1 MRHII
6 RLAALLLV
14 LAATGIPARLT
25 QARAPQLSYN
35 PNATLDMTTN
45 ADPTFDTWAPAAFA
59 ESDIINKLIF
69 SGVTKWAL
77 NGSAEADLATK
88 WTVSKNKLV
97 WTFDLR
103 KGVKWQ
109 DGKPFTSADVVYTY
123 QDVVLNKATPTSKAS
138 VYSAVKQ
145 VRAAGPYKVQFILT
159 TPFSDL
165 PAYLAY
171 YAPVLPQHILQGSNP
186 FTNTQ
191 FNKVHPV
198 GTGPYIMSKYTPG
211 ESITLTRN
219 PHYFGAKPKIKTIV
233 FHIIPTSTT
242 EVSDLL
248 SGGLSYINLTDA
260 QYLAPLAHNANFTV
274 QKNADQTYYFAMVNT
289 TMAPFN
295 DLRVREALNYAINK
309 KAMIQ
314 ALLKGYGK
322 VATGPIAPLQKAY
335 YDGNV
340 QQYPYDPAKALKLLE
355 AAGYKKASDGTLT
368 KNSQPFTIDFTAGQ
382 IRFLVPAS
390 ELIQRYWQAL
400 GIKVNLKVLDW
411 NTYISTVVVKR
422 DYQASFAWWSTPPAP
437 DMFSY
442 YSCSAAKGG
451 YNLSGFCD
459 PALDAAM
466 NKGRAA
472 GTLSAEKAAYDK
484 VQSMLA
490 EELPLLYLFYP
501 DSFNVMAKTVH
512 APHAGYGFAV
522 DHISDWYVTK

>member
-1 MRHII
+1 MHLLGRF
-6 RLAALLLV
+6 AALLLV
-14 LAATGIPARLT
+14 LATCGIAT
-25 QARAPQLSYN
+25 QATHATSVKASYN
-35 PNATLDMTTN
+35 SNATIDMATN
-45 ADPTFDTWAPAAFA
+45 ADPIFDTWDPNAFA

-77 NGSAEADLATK
+77 NGTAEGDLATK
-88 WTVSKNKLV
+88 WTVSRNKLV

-138 VYSAVKQ
+138 VYSAVKH
-145 VRAAGPYKVQFILT
+145 VRAEGPHKVQFVLS

-165 PAYLAY
+165 PSYLAY
-171 YAPVLPQHILQGSNP
+171 FAPVLPKHILQGSNP
-186 FTNTQ
+186 FNNTR

-198 GTGPYIMSKYTPG
+198 GTGPYIMSKYAPG

-219 PHYFGAKPKIKTIV
+219 PRYFGPKPKIKTII

-248 SGGLSYINLTDA
+248 SGGLTYVNLTDP
-260 QYLAPLAHNANFTV
+260 QYLPPLLHNSSLTV
-274 QKNADQTYYFAMVNT
+274 QKNPDQTYYFAMVNT

-295 DLRVREALNYAINK
+295 DLRVREALEYAIDK
-309 KAMIQ
+309 KGMIQ
-314 ALLKGYGK
+314 ALLKGYGR

-335 YDGNV
+335 YDAHV
-340 QQYPYDPAKALKLLE
+340 ERYPYNPRKALKLLE
-355 AAGYKKASDGTLT
+355 SAGYKKGSDGTLT
-368 KNSQPFTIDFTAGQ
+368 KNGRPFTIDFTAGQ

-422 DYQASFAWWSTPPAP
+422 QYQASFAWWSTPPAP

-442 YSCSAAKGG
+442 YSCEAAKGG
-451 YNLSGFCD
+451 YDLSGYCNR
-459 PALDAAM
+459 ALDKAM
-466 NKGRAA
+466 NQGRAA
-472 GTLSAEKAAYDK
+472 VKLASEKKAYAK
-484 VQSMLA
+484 VQVMLA
-490 EELPLLYLFYP
+490 KQLPLLYLFYP
-501 DSFNVMAKTVH
+501 YTFNVFDKKLH
-512 APHAGYGFAV
+512 APRAGYGFAI
-522 DHISDWYVTK
+522 DHISNWYVSK